1 MKAFIAECIGTFAL
15 VFCGTGAIVINDVSD
30 GMVTHPGVAITF
42 GLIVMVMIYAFR
54 STSGAHIN
62 PAVTLAFSLTD
73 RFDRKQVIG
82 YIVAQIIGAFIASFL
97 LRLLFPE
104 HLTLGMTV
112 PSGSWYQT
120 FILEIILTFLLM
132 IVILFVSQNRSIDH
146 FTGLA
151 VGGTVLLE
159 ALFAGP
165 ITGASMNPAR
175 SISPAVVSGQIDALW
190 IYLLAP
196 VIGAC
201 LASFTWRGFSSDPM
215 TDAKNI

>member
-1 MKAFIAECIGTFAL
+1 MKAYIAECIGTFAL
-15 VFCGTGAIVINDVSD
+15 VFCGTGAIIIHDVSN

-62 PAVTLAFSLTD
+62 PAVSIAFSLTD
-73 RFDRKQVIG
+73 RFDKKQLIGYMLAQVIG
-82 YIVAQIIGAFIASFL
+82 ALLASIL

-104 HLTLGMTV
+104 HLTLGITT
-112 PSGSWYQT
+112 PSGNWYQA
-120 FILEIILTFLLM
+120 FILEVILTFLLM
-132 IVILFVSQNRSIDH
+132 IVILFVSQNRSIEH
-146 FTGLA
+146 FTGIA

-175 SISPAVVSGQIDALW
+175 SIAPAIVSGQIDHLW
-190 IYLLAP
+190 IYILAP
-196 VIGAC
+196 LIGAC
-201 LASFTWRGFSSDPM
+201 LGSLTWKAI
-215 TDAKNI
+215 AKESNKKGENN